1 MADLFMKRSNLPAWL
16 SLIVTIG
23 YFSILVGM
31 MTGFLVITDSQALLI
46 MLGSLSTGWG
56 MVMAYWFGTTSSS
69 QNKNDLL
76 AKANFN
82 KDKDKE
88 GG

>member
-1 MADLFMKRSNLPAWL
+1 MIESIKRSNIPASL

-23 YFSILVGM
+23 YFTILIGM
-31 MTGFLVITDSQALLI
+31 MTGVLVIMDSQALLI

-56 MVMAYWFGTTSSS
+56 MVMAYWFGTTSGS

-76 AKANFN
+76 AKASFT
-82 KDKDKE
+82 KE
-88 GG
+88 Q

>member
-1 MADLFMKRSNLPAWL
+1 MIESIKRSNIPAWL

-23 YFSILVGM
+23 YFAILIGM
-31 MTGFLVITDSQALLI
+31 MTGFFVIMDSQALLI

-56 MVMAYWFGTTSSS
+56 MVMAYWFGTTCGS

-76 AKANFN
+76 AKANFS
-82 KDKDKE
+82 KDQQ
-88 GG
+88 

>member
-1 MADLFMKRSNLPAWL
+1 MIDSIKRSNIPAWL

-31 MTGFLVITDSQALLI
+31 MTGFLVIMDSQALLI

-56 MVMAYWFGTTSSS
+56 MVMAYWFGTTSGS

-82 KDKDKE
+82 KE
-88 GG
+88 QG

>member
-82 KDKDKE
+82 KDKE

>member
-1 MADLFMKRSNLPAWL
+1 MIDSVKRSNIPAWL

-23 YFSILVGM
+23 YFSILIGM
-31 MTGFLVITDSQALLI
+31 MTGFLVIADSQALLL

-56 MVMAYWFGTTSSS
+56 MVMAYWFGTTSGS

-76 AKANFN
+76 AKANLT
-82 KDKDKE
+82 KE
-88 GG
+88 QQ